1 MIGAGGVGKSSFLR
15 GLMNQRL
22 PQDAESTILADT
34 KTVKPFW
41 AKAGESA
48 DSYWVEVTDQD
59 EIQELAGLVQ
69 LVLQVKS
76 GHSTPSRAARILST
90 MAAAT
95 AVVVFKPLGFIP
107 HQAPTVGDEYFAL
120 TGIGIKNSIVKNVLE
135 QALQCAESSRGNPS
149 VPQLEVLMHVWDCG
163 GQPVFL
169 DVLPAFLTSRTLF
182 LLFFDARRDLLS
194 KCKTVSRKQGR
205 VVETKE
211 ESFTVLQLLTQWM
224 ACIHV
229 TLSRQNVAAGSSNA
243 SAQHNSVKEFHPNS
257 PPRLHQEESYSPS
270 HQQHKEH
277 CSEKKTCES
286 IFSDFPRII
295 PVGTHADNAAV
306 KGKKSLDTLRSHC
319 EDKAF
324 AHLLLNGVVVD
335 NTTAGKQREDP
346 GFKTIREKVHKFA
359 KNSLAIPTPV
369 AWVLFRKVLQKVAKD
384 NPIVSY
390 EQAVAVGQACGITAN
405 VLPSVLHFYHELAVF
420 LHYTQIESLSQY
432 IIADPQWLIRQFGK
446 LLAPKEFQ
454 QEVSNQALWK
464 PLQEKGILAQLLY
477 EEVWRGRSLKPQQLA
492 DLLEHFGL
500 AALIDPQQKATS
512 FPGRE
517 YFIPSVLQR
526 SPPTADPATQI
537 VKKSSPLH
545 LTFSTRYVPPSFF
558 TRLATALT
566 RKSKC
571 QPLFEQGVY
580 CNKMTFIYGK
590 VGKMIDRFTILEQS
604 SSVQINV
611 ARNEHRRSH
620 LAFGEACCDIV
631 KLIQACSATVCQWLP
646 SVEVEASFL
655 CEQCSDHN
663 RYITIPP
670 GAETDSNLYCKA
682 GHPCNL
688 TKEKQYWLK
697 VSSTPEVCCLGYSMS
712 ADLNCLWYCIGLF
725 VIIIPAMHKK

>member
-1 MIGAGGVGKSSFLR
+1 MMIGAGGVGKSSFLR

-34 KTVKPFW
+34 KTVKPQFW

-48 DSYWVEVTDQD
+48 DYWAEVTDQD

-69 LVLQVKS
+69 LVAQVKS
-76 GHSTPSRAARILST
+76 GHSKSSRAAKILST
-90 MAAAT
+90 MATAV
-95 AVVVFKPLGFIP
+95 AVVVFKPLGFVP
-107 HQAPTVGDEYFAL
+107 RHAPTMVDEYAFAL
-120 TGIGIKNSIVKNVLE
+120 TGIGIKNSVVQNVLE
-135 QALQCAESSRGNPS
+135 QALQRAESSRGNPS
-149 VPQLEVLMHVWDCG
+149 VPQPEVLMHIWDCG

-169 DVLPAFLTSRTLF
+169 DILPAFLTSRTMF
-182 LLFFDARRDLLS
+182 LLFFDARKDLLS
-194 KCKTVSRKQGR
+194 KCRTLSHKQGR
-205 VVETKE
+205 VVNTTE
-211 ESFTVLQLLTQWM
+211 EGFTVLQLLMQWM

-229 TLSRQNVAAGSSNA
+229 TLSRENVAAGSSNA
-243 SAQHNSVKEFHPNS
+243 SALQSNVKECHPNS
-257 PPRLHQEESYSPS
+257 SSQSCQENSYCSPHQ
-270 HQQHKEH
+270 HDKEH
-277 CSEKKTCES
+277 CPEEKISES
-286 IFSDFPRII
+286 IISDFPRII
-295 PVGTHADNAAV
+295 PVGTHGDDAAV
-306 KGKKSLDTLRSHC
+306 KGRKSNILDILKSHC

-324 AHLLLNGVVVD
+324 AHLLLDGVVVD
-335 NTTAGKQREDP
+335 NTTAGKRREDP

-384 NPIVSY
+384 HPVVTY
-390 EQAVAVGQACGITAN
+390 KQAVAVGQACRIAAD
-405 VLPSVLHFYHELAVF
+405 VVPSVLHFYHELAVF
-420 LHYTQIESLSQY
+420 LHYTQIESLSQC
-432 IIADPQWLIRQFGK
+432 IVTDPQWLIRQFGK

-454 QEVSNQALWK
+454 QKVSNQALWK
-464 PLQEKGILAQLLY
+464 PLQEKGILVQLLY
-477 EEVWRGRSLKPQQLA
+477 EEVWRGSSLQPRQLA

-500 AALIDPQQKATS
+500 AALIDPGKKESS
-512 FPGRE
+512 FRGRE

-526 SPPTADPATQI
+526 APSKADPATQI
-537 VKKSSPLH
+537 VKRSSPLH

-571 QPLFEQGVY
+571 QPLFEQGIY

-620 LAFGEACCDIV
+620 LTFGEACCDII
-631 KLIQACSATVCQWLP
+631 KLIQACSVTVCQWLP
-646 SVEVEASFL
+646 SVEVQAAFL
-655 CEQCSDHN
+655 CEQCSDHSH
-663 RYITIPP
+663 YITIPP
-670 GAETDSNLYCKA
+670 GAETDANLYCKA

-697 VSSTPEVCCLGYSMS
+697 VPSTPEVCCLRYTMS
-712 ADLNCLWYCIGLF
+712 ADLNYLRFCISLF
-725 VIIIPAMHKK
+725 LLLYN